1 MTMTASATRP
11 TTQTTEWAL
20 AFAGLVIGIVLGQIG
35 NFVAAPVPQA
45 LFHGLSSIGLAVA
58 SALLAVHFAREGATL
73 VAVGFGMLVVAEML
87 ILVGGIEG
95 AGVHASFAAAT
106 TYYVPALAL
115 ISIPG
120 GLNLFAR
127 ITGVLSAVAFAGHSG
142 SHLLGHQPAPDGPFA
157 IAGYVLLTLAV
168 IGWIAYVVG
177 RKPTADDVSSF

>member
-1 MTMTASATRP
+1 MTTTASAIRETTRP
-11 TTQTTEWAL
+11 TEW
-20 AFAGLVIGIVLGQIG
+20 GLVVVGLAIGIVLGQIG

-45 LFHGLSSIGLAVA
+45 LFHALSSIGLAVA

-73 VAVGFGMLVVAEML
+73 VAVGFAMLVVAEML

-115 ISIPG
+115 ISIPS

-142 SHLLGHQPAPDGPFA
+142 SHLLGNQPAPDGPFA
-157 IAGYVLLTLAV
+157 VAGYVLLTLAV
-168 IGWIAYVVG
+168 IGWIAYGV
-177 RKPTADDVSSF
+177 RRRADV